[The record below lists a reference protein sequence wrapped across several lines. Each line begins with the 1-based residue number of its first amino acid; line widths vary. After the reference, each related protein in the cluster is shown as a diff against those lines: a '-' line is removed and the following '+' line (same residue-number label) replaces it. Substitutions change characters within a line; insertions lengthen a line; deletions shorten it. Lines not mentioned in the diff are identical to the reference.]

1 MKRCRL
7 DPARSVEALFPAV
20 EVKGG
25 LVQCLGPPGDGWS
38 FRVLSGA
45 VAPAL
50 ARLAASTGASLLMV
64 GGPRPGVL
72 AALQRMVE
80 GAVPDELLRIQD
92 RPVPILPA
100 G

>member
-1 MKRCRL
+1 M